1 MWLLQEFFPRGQ
13 RGSESVDI
21 GGHDHPHVIRGG
33 ERVTE
38 RGHALND
45 PLGGGGI
52 LEPGDQ
58 GGEKLQLG
66 HHAAQVAVTL
76 CTGQNM
82 KGIDLEAA
90 LLPGQAWTTC
100 SKLSCH

>member
-1 MWLLQEFFPRGQ
+1 MWLLQEFLPRGQ
-13 RGSESVDI
+13 WGSESVDI

-33 ERVTE
+33 ESVTE

-82 KGIDLEAA
+82 KAALTWRRPCYQVDLEAA
-90 LLPGQAWTTC
+90 LLPG
-100 SKLSCH
+100 